1 VHGSALA
8 FLILAYLAAMGVA
21 LWTGVPPQTLLT
33 WGAGGAALLWL
44 IVLVTLPWNLH
55 FRAREVLGELRRSRA
70 AGILVTDEVLDSPRA
85 IHIDEAENRLHVQ
98 KALLHA
104 LLTGEL

>member
-1 VHGSALA
+1 MVDSEKLNQSPNAL
-8 FLILAYLAAMGVA
+8 FSHC
-21 LWTGVPPQTLLT
+21 
-33 WGAGGAALLWL
+33 
-44 IVLVTLPWNLH
+44 LP
-55 FRAREVLGELRRSRA
+55 VRRNVK
-70 AGILVTDEVLDSPRA
+70 VTDEVLDSPRA